1 MIKLIYAALFVL
13 FSSALF
19 LFSKNKPLK
28 SCKYEVIGMVKEK
41 QTDKGIIL
49 YIEGK
54 DNKNY
59 YPLIETANVVIS
71 SGAKV
76 QVCYDAVNT
85 MPDNSQQI
93 RINDVVYLP

>member
-1 MIKLIYAALFVL
+1 MIKLIYAAFFVL

-28 SCKYEVIGMVKEK
+28 SCKYEIIGIVKEMK
-41 QTDKGIIL
+41 TDKGISL

-54 DNKNY
+54 DNKTY

-76 QVCYDAVNT
+76 QVCYDAIKT
-85 MPDNSQQI
+85 LPDSSLQI

>member
-28 SCKYEVIGMVKEK
+28 ECKYEVIGLVKEK
-41 QTDKGIIL
+41 KTENGIIL
-49 YIEGK
+49 FIEGK
-54 DNKNY
+54 DNKMY

-71 SGAKV
+71 SGARV
-76 QVCYDAVNT
+76 QVCYDAINT
-85 MPDNSQQI
+85 LPDNSLQI